1 MVTPYPD
8 QGMLQWEVF
17 DMATPEANPP
27 FDDDIKASWDR
38 CELRHRLVRSTSKPV
53 LRLQTSELAPRLEE
67 LLDRTGGRLGIFSEL
82 SKLATD
88 AGQSLVVTDAEA
100 VVVRF
105 ESQSF
110 LRDAFEAN
118 GISLGSCWD
127 ERTAGTN
134 GVSMA
139 LMLEDAITVRG
150 REHFHKSLNQF
161 ACTAVRILDAENH
174 TIGAVSLSAFDRGN
188 PSDFLIAKNL
198 LLAAVGRVQTRLF
211 EAKFSD
217 HAIVS
222 ILPSDQGTLLRRKG
236 LVAID
241 GSGLIV
247 GATGR
252 ALELAGPRAEGNIEG
267 QRFDAVFGVDADTL
281 KDIPDRVLSLTA
293 DDQASLN
300 FSVQFPDASPMR
312 PRPFAFSETSKQP
325 KRRVQRRALTFSDL
339 SRGSALMARNCARV
353 EALLRRA
360 TPFVIEG
367 ETGTGKS
374 AVLQALKDGF
384 GLAHAQILTV
394 DCAALTDTA
403 PSRDYIQTIY
413 DQARV
418 VQVLGEADQ
427 GPTVLVF
434 DNIDELPGFAQP
446 GLRSLLEE
454 LEQTVVPLDSQR
466 IDAGLRVVAI
476 SRDTLSNAAQ
486 TGAFRKDL
494 YYLLAGAI
502 IRLPA
507 LREREGL
514 ADIAQY
520 VGSTLAGAD
529 VQITDEAL
537 DMLAAHDWPGNL
549 RELRSVLQ
557 DALLEGNGQ
566 RISPVELHLL
576 TEFAGEPPRLP
587 YANAAR
593 PRPAIQHGYSEKTLL
608 LDALTNTG
616 WNVTKAADILGM
628 GRATINRKIKKH
640 GLTRPG

>member
-1 MVTPYPD
+1 
-8 QGMLQWEVF
+8 
-17 DMATPEANPP
+17 MARPEAHPP
-27 FDDDIKASWDR
+27 FNDDIKASWDR

-88 AGQSLVVTDAEA
+88 AGQSLVVTDADG

-105 ESQSF
+105 ESQAF
-110 LRDAFEAN
+110 LRDVFQTN

-139 LMLEDAITVRG
+139 LISEDAVTVRG
-150 REHFHKSLNQF
+150 RDHFHKSLNQF
-161 ACTAVRILDAENH
+161 ACTAVRILDAENQ

-211 EAKFSD
+211 ETRFSD
-217 HAIVS
+217 HTIVS
-222 ILPSDQGTLLRRKG
+222 VLPSDQGALLRRKG

-241 GSGLIV
+241 GSGVIV
-247 GATGR
+247 GATDR
-252 ALELAGPRAEGNIEG
+252 ALQLAGPGAEVQIAG
-267 QRFDAVFGVDADTL
+267 QRFDAVFGVDADML
-281 KDIPDRVLSLTA
+281 KDIPDRVLSLNA
-293 DDQASLN
+293 DPKVSLN
-300 FSVQFPDASPMR
+300 FSVQYPNDAPMR
-312 PRPFAFSETSKQP
+312 PRPFAFSEKDPLPRPVKCRS
-325 KRRVQRRALTFSDL
+325 LTLSDL
-339 SRGSALMARNCARV
+339 SRGSAVMARNCARV

-374 AVLQALKDGF
+374 AVFQALKDGF

-394 DCAALTDTA
+394 DCAAVTETE
-403 PSRDYIQTIY
+403 PSQTYIQSIY

-418 VQVLGEADQ
+418 VQALGETDQ

-434 DNIDELPGFAQP
+434 DNVDELPGGAQP
-446 GLRSLLEE
+446 GLRGLLEE
-454 LEQTVVPLDSQR
+454 FEQSAQPLDTQR
-466 IDAGLRVVAI
+466 VAAGVRIVAI
-476 SRDTLSNAAQ
+476 SRDSLSEAVER
-486 TGAFRKDL
+486 GAFRRDL
-494 YYLLAGAI
+494 YYLLASAI
-502 IRLPA
+502 VRLPP

-514 ADIAQY
+514 AEIAQH
-520 VGSTLAGAD
+520 VGSRLAGAD
-529 VQITDEAL
+529 MQITDEAL
-537 DMLAAHDWPGNL
+537 HMLAAHHWPGNL
-549 RELRSVLQ
+549 RELRNVLQ

-566 RISPVELHLL
+566 QISPVELQLL
-576 TEFAGEPPRLP
+576 AEFATEPPP
-587 YANAAR
+587 VASVMR
-593 PRPAIQHGYSEKTLL
+593 PRPGVRQSYDEKTML
-608 LDALTNTG
+608 LDALTNTR
-616 WNVTKAADILGM
+616 WNVTRAADILGM

-640 GLTRPG
+640 GLTRPD

>member
-211 EAKFSD
+211 CLA
-217 HAIVS
+217 
-222 ILPSDQGTLLRRKG
+222 PS
-236 LVAID
+236 A
-241 GSGLIV
+241 
-247 GATGR
+247 
-252 ALELAGPRAEGNIEG
+252 
-267 QRFDAVFGVDADTL
+267 
-281 KDIPDRVLSLTA
+281 
-293 DDQASLN
+293 
-300 FSVQFPDASPMR
+300 
-312 PRPFAFSETSKQP
+312 
-325 KRRVQRRALTFSDL
+325 
-339 SRGSALMARNCARV
+339 
-353 EALLRRA
+353 RA
-360 TPFVIEG
+360 T
-367 ETGTGKS
+367 
-374 AVLQALKDGF
+374 D
-384 GLAHAQILTV
+384 
-394 DCAALTDTA
+394 
-403 PSRDYIQTIY
+403 
-413 DQARV
+413 
-418 VQVLGEADQ
+418 
-427 GPTVLVF
+427 
-434 DNIDELPGFAQP
+434 
-446 GLRSLLEE
+446 
-454 LEQTVVPLDSQR
+454 
-466 IDAGLRVVAI
+466 
-476 SRDTLSNAAQ
+476 
-486 TGAFRKDL
+486 
-494 YYLLAGAI
+494 
-502 IRLPA
+502 
-507 LREREGL
+507 
-514 ADIAQY
+514 
-520 VGSTLAGAD
+520 
-529 VQITDEAL
+529 
-537 DMLAAHDWPGNL
+537 
-549 RELRSVLQ
+549 
-557 DALLEGNGQ
+557 
-566 RISPVELHLL
+566 
-576 TEFAGEPPRLP
+576 
-587 YANAAR
+587 
-593 PRPAIQHGYSEKTLL
+593 
-608 LDALTNTG
+608 
-616 WNVTKAADILGM
+616 
-628 GRATINRKIKKH
+628 
-640 GLTRPG
+640 